1 MGVIEVDL
9 FSEDVNSLDHPK
21 VVRFRKVLE
30 EVAEQYRCVLL
41 FFEIDRGTVAFS
53 FDDDGLTAEILN
65 LLRTESL

>member
-41 FFEIDRGTVAFS
+41 SFEIDRGTVAFS

>member
-41 FFEIDRGTVAFS
+41 SFEIDRGTVAFS
-53 FDDDGLTAEILN
+53 FDDDGLTAEILK

>member
-41 FFEIDRGTVAFS
+41 SFEINRGTVAFS
-53 FDDDGLTAEILN
+53 FDDDGLTAEILK